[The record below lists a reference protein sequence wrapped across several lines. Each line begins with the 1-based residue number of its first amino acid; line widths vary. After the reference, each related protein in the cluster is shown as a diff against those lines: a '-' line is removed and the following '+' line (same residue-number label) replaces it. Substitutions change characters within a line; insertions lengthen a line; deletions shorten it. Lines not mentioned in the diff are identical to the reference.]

1 LRVTPRDI
9 GSSLH
14 MSGFLKWLETDDGK
28 RGKKKAES
36 DEEVNQPV
44 RCLAE
49 P

>member
-1 LRVTPRDI
+1 LRVTPRDT
-9 GSSLH
+9 GLSPH
-14 MSGFLKWLETDDGK
+14 TRGFLEWLETDDGK

-36 DEEVNQPV
+36 DKEVNQPV